1 MENSVNDEKS
11 SKTNLSQQTIMSH
24 KGITDLFSNL
34 IQGIV
39 LYSHK
44 IFRLDD
50 NAHLDEYK
58 KFSEEKYAQIQS
70 EVSELKERKSENIQ
84 QKKEYNKKSK
94 LLNLLEVQAK
104 LAQIKQNKKKF
115 SKFWKRHA

>member
-11 SKTNLSQQTIMSH
+11 SKTNLSQQPIMSH

-34 IQGIV
+34 IQGIG

-50 NAHLDEYK
+50 NEIGRAH
-58 KFSEEKYAQIQS
+58 
-70 EVSELKERKSENIQ
+70 V
-84 QKKEYNKKSK
+84 
-94 LLNLLEVQAK
+94 
-104 LAQIKQNKKKF
+104 
-115 SKFWKRHA
+115 